1 MKMKKYKT
9 VFFLILFVNILT
21 TIVINSTVRKS
32 EIFNE
37 AITKGISLTHNQM
50 TVVAMVSSIFTVFLL
65 SVFLILAR
73 LLLILIFKIVFK
85 KKGDKKLINEI
96 YFISVG
102 SKLIFSTV
110 AIVSLFSATSWTFIF
125 TSSCA
130 IILYIIYLFAN
141 KQNTISGRTKK
152 ENIFQLITGCLL
164 ILLI

>member
-1 MKMKKYKT
+1 M
-9 VFFLILFVNILT
+9 NILT
-21 TIVINSTVRKS
+21 TIVINSTARKS

-73 LLLILIFKIVFK
+73 LLLILMFKIVFK
-85 KKGDKKLINEI
+85 KGDRKLINEI
-96 YFISVG
+96 YFVSVG

-110 AIVSLFSATSWTFIF
+110 AIVTLFSATSWTFIF
-125 TSSCA
+125 TSSCG
-130 IILYIIYLFAN
+130 IILYVIYLFAN

>member
-1 MKMKKYKT
+1 MKKYKT
-9 VFFLILFVNILT
+9 AFFLILFLNILT
-21 TIVINSTVRKS
+21 TIVINSTARKS

-73 LLLILIFKIVFK
+73 LLLILMFKIVFK
-85 KKGDKKLINEI
+85 KGDRKLINEI
-96 YFISVG
+96 YFVSVG

-110 AIVSLFSATSWTFIF
+110 AIVTLFSATSWTFIF
-125 TSSCA
+125 TSSCG
-130 IILYIIYLFAN
+130 IILYVIYLFAN

>member
-1 MKMKKYKT
+1 M
-9 VFFLILFVNILT
+9 NILT
-21 TIVINSTVRKS
+21 TIVINSTARKS

-65 SVFLILAR
+65 SVFLILAS
-73 LLLILIFKIVFK
+73 LLLILMFKIVFK
-85 KKGDKKLINEI
+85 KGDRKLINEI
-96 YFISVG
+96 YFVSVG

-110 AIVSLFSATSWTFIF
+110 AIVTLFSATSWTFIF
-125 TSSCA
+125 TSSCG
-130 IILYIIYLFAN
+130 IILYVIYLFAN

>member
-1 MKMKKYKT
+1 M
-9 VFFLILFVNILT
+9 NILT
-21 TIVINSTVRKS
+21 TIVINSTARKS

-73 LLLILIFKIVFK
+73 LLLILMFKIVFK
-85 KKGDKKLINEI
+85 KGDRKLINEI
-96 YFISVG
+96 YFVSVG

-110 AIVSLFSATSWTFIF
+110 AIVTLFSATSWTFIF
-125 TSSCA
+125 TNSCG
-130 IILYIIYLFAN
+130 IILYVIYLFAN

>member
-1 MKMKKYKT
+1 M
-9 VFFLILFVNILT
+9 NILT
-21 TIVINSTVRKS
+21 TIVINSTARKS

-37 AITKGISLTHNQM
+37 AITKGISLAHNQM

-73 LLLILIFKIVFK
+73 LLLILMFKIVFK
-85 KKGDKKLINEI
+85 KGDRKLINEI
-96 YFISVG
+96 YFVSVG

-110 AIVSLFSATSWTFIF
+110 AIVTLFSATSWTFIF
-125 TSSCA
+125 TSSCG
-130 IILYIIYLFAN
+130 IILYVIYLFAN

>member
-1 MKMKKYKT
+1 M
-9 VFFLILFVNILT
+9 
-21 TIVINSTVRKS
+21 
-32 EIFNE
+32 
-37 AITKGISLTHNQM
+37 THNQM

-73 LLLILIFKIVFK
+73 LLLILMFKIVFK
-85 KKGDKKLINEI
+85 KGDRKLINEI
-96 YFISVG
+96 YFVSVG

-110 AIVSLFSATSWTFIF
+110 AIVTLFSATSWTFIF
-125 TSSCA
+125 TSSCG
-130 IILYIIYLFAN
+130 IILYVIYLFAN

>member
-1 MKMKKYKT
+1 M
-9 VFFLILFVNILT
+9 NILT
-21 TIVINSTVRKS
+21 TIVINSTARKS

-73 LLLILIFKIVFK
+73 LLLILMFKIVFK
-85 KKGDKKLINEI
+85 KGDRKLINEI
-96 YFISVG
+96 YFVSVG

-110 AIVSLFSATSWTFIF
+110 AIVTLFSATSWTFIF
-125 TSSCA
+125 TSSCG
-130 IILYIIYLFAN
+130 IILYVIYLFAN

-164 ILLI
+164 ILLIWKTPLINIIFWKSGT

>member
-1 MKMKKYKT
+1 M
-9 VFFLILFVNILT
+9 NILT
-21 TIVINSTVRKS
+21 TIVINSTARKS

-73 LLLILIFKIVFK
+73 LLLILMFKIVFK
-85 KKGDKKLINEI
+85 KGDRKLINEI
-96 YFISVG
+96 YFVSVG

-110 AIVSLFSATSWTFIF
+110 AIVTLFSVTSWTFIF
-125 TSSCA
+125 TSSCG
-130 IILYIIYLFAN
+130 IILYVIYLFAN